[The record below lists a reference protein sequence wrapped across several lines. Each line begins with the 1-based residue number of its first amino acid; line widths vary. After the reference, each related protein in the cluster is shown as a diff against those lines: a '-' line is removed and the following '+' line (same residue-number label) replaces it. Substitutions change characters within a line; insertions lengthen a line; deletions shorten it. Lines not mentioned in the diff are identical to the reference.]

1 MIALQSELQQ
11 RHGVNVKFSSF
22 DFAAPDLHSRAHAV
36 LSSAVGIDRISV
48 LVNNVGYLSDI
59 PEPFLDHPPGY
70 VDRLI
75 TVRSSKNCLFSFF
88 ADMYMQVNISA
99 MQEMTR
105 LIMPSMCKRGGCCII
120 NVSSLSAMLTVP
132 LMTVYSASKAY
143 VTTFTSALAAES
155 DNVCI
160 MSIEPGTA
168 NTDMCHNKH
177 GGIDNPHPSAVAK
190 GALDYAGTGLTTF
203 TPYWLHQA
211 PTPRDRHRQQSPHV
225 AHTPRS
231 CKGSD

>member
-1 MIALQSELQQ
+1 
-11 RHGVNVKFSSF
+11 
-22 DFAAPDLHSRAHAV
+22 
-36 LSSAVGIDRISV
+36 
-48 LVNNVGYLSDI
+48 
-59 PEPFLDHPPGY
+59 
-70 VDRLI
+70 
-75 TVRSSKNCLFSFF
+75 
-88 ADMYMQVNISA
+88 MQVNISA

-120 NVSSLSAMLTVP
+120 NVSSLSALLTVP

-211 PTPRDRHRQQSPHV
+211 RTLATIIASKALTLLTPLAV
-225 AHTPRS
+225 AKVRIEIFAEKH
-231 CKGSD
+231 